1 MNRSALLKALRMLAL
16 CFYVV
21 LFGSVT
27 WALSDAELRQHLSPA
42 ALAAWGSSLLAM
54 PMGPLLVLL
63 GYVGAVLLAIPV
75 ALLITVGALVFGA
88 WPGMAYTLVGMVAG
102 AVVVYGMG
110 RFIGA
115 NAVDAWATTGRVHA
129 LASALKRRGLWA
141 IVVIRA
147 VPIAPFVVVNLAAG
161 AFRVSLRDY
170 VLGSFIGLA
179 PGTLMISL
187 FTDQVASGVVMPTL
201 STAAWVGVAL
211 GVLAMVVTV
220 VGVKRLR
227 SSRAP

>member
-1 MNRSALLKALRMLAL
+1 MNRSAVLKALRMLAL

-27 WALSDAELRQHLSPA
+27 WALSDAELRQHFSPA
-42 ALAAWGSSLLAM
+42 ALAAWGTSLLAK
-54 PMGPLLVLL
+54 PLGPLLVLL
-63 GYVGAVLLAIPV
+63 GYVAAVVLAIPV
-75 ALLITVGALVFGA
+75 AMLITVGALVFGA

-102 AVVVYGMG
+102 SVVMYGIG

-187 FTDQVASGVVMPTL
+187 FTDQVASGMAMPTL
-201 STAAWVGVAL
+201 STTGWVGVGLGLLAL
-211 GVLAMVVTV
+211 GLTV
-220 VGVKRLR
+220 FGIRRLR
-227 SSRAP
+227 ASRAP